1 MPEMVEVTIDS
12 VRVSLMSASRLV
24 VLRDMNA
31 DRYLP
36 IWVGPYEAEAIS
48 VALQEIEIARPLT
61 HDLLKNVFTAFNA
74 QIRRVEIVAL
84 REEIF
89 FGNIVV
95 EVDGQTINVDS
106 RPSDAIALA
115 VRAHVPILVDPSVMT
130 QAGITPEQD
139 IRSQA
144 QSAPSPASDGAQLR
158 PPAATPSTTSAPT
171 KPGTSEDSSRLSI
184 FEDFLNKLDVDK
196 PPSDEDK
203 PDAPKGK

>member
-1 MPEMVEVTIDS
+1 MSEMVEVTIDS
-12 VRVSLMSASRLV
+12 VRVSLMSAQRLV

-36 IWVGPYEAEAIS
+36 IWVGAYEAEAIT
-48 VALQEIEIARPLT
+48 VALQEIEVSRPLT
-61 HDLLKNVFTAFNA
+61 HDLLKNVFIAFNA

-95 EVDGQTINVDS
+95 EAGGQIINIDS

-130 QAGITPEQD
+130 TAGITPEQD
-139 IRSQA
+139 IRSQG
-144 QSAPSPASDGAQLR
+144 QSGSIAAAASDGAQLPT
-158 PPAATPSTTSAPT
+158 PPSASSTTA
-171 KPGTSEDSSRLSI
+171 KPIGFEEASRLSI

-203 PDAPKGK
+203 PDEPKTN

>member
-1 MPEMVEVTIDS
+1 MSEMVEVTIDS

-95 EVDGQTINVDS
+95 EADGKTINVDS

-130 QAGITPEQD
+130 LAGITPEQD

-144 QSAPSPASDGAQLR
+144 QSTPSKALDGGPSLR
-158 PPAATPSTTSAPT
+158 PPATPSAAPAPIR
-171 KPGTSEDSSRLSI
+171 PGTSEDSSRLSI

-203 PDAPKGK
+203 PDAPKAK

>member
-1 MPEMVEVTIDS
+1 MSEMVEVTIDS

-36 IWVGPYEAEAIS
+36 IWVGPHEAEAITI
-48 VALQEIEIARPLT
+48 ALQEIEISRPMT
-61 HDLLKNVFTAFNA
+61 HDLLKNVFTTFNA
-74 QIRRVEIVAL
+74 QIRRAEIVAL
-84 REEIF
+84 REDIF
-89 FGNIVV
+89 YGTIVV
-95 EVDGQTINVDS
+95 EADGQVINVDA

-115 VRAHVPILVDPSVMT
+115 VRAHVPILVDSSVMIL
-130 QAGITPEQD
+130 AGITPEQD

-144 QSAPSPASDGAQLR
+144 QSGSSSASDGAQLPT
-158 PPAATPSTTSAPT
+158 PPAPT
-171 KPGTSEDSSRLSI
+171 RPAVSEDSSRLSI

-203 PDAPKGK
+203 PDAPKAK